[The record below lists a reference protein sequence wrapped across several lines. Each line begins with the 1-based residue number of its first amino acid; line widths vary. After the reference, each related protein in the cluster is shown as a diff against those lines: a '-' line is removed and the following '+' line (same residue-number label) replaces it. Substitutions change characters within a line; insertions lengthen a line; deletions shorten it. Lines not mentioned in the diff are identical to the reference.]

1 MTRYIFI
8 VIQKAIIEKQDD
20 LKIEVVFIIDNL
32 NMIHVIYYG
41 LCFHFKYF

>member
-20 LKIEVVFIIDNL
+20 LKIEVVLIIDHL
-32 NMIHVIYYG
+32 NMIHIIYYV
-41 LCFHFKYF
+41 LCFLF